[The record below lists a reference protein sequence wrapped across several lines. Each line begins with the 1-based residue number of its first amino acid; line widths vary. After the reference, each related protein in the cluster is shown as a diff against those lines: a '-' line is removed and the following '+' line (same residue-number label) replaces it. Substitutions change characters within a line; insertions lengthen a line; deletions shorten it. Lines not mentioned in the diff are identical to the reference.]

1 MELGTYMDGRTLTY
15 DEGTG
20 TFAIGAAPVSAED
33 VRRYSAAGQI
43 RWATPDIEAWFHRSF
58 PPAKKKNGAVIAI
71 IVIAAIFMLVFIC
84 GILVAI
90 AIPVFNAAKIN
101 ALTKSCYANERTIE
115 GAAQTHLAEN
125 GTLPDSIETLVPTFI
140 AETPVCPADGEYTWD
155 SSTGVVTCSEH
166 GHY

>member
-1 MELGTYMDGRTLTY
+1 MELGTYSDGRTLTY

-33 VRRYSAAGQI
+33 VRRYSVAGQI
-43 RWATPDIEAWFHRSF
+43 RWATPEIEAWFNRSF
-58 PPAKKKNGAVIAI
+58 PPAKKNGAVIAI
-71 IVIAAIFMLVFIC
+71 ILAAAFFMFVFIC

-101 ALTKSCYANERTIE
+101 AQTKSCYANERTIE
-115 GAAQTHLAEN
+115 GAAQTYLAEN
-125 GTLPDSIETLVPTFI
+125 GTLPQTIDTLVPTFI
-140 AETPVCPADGEYTWD
+140 GKTPVCPAEGAYTWD
-155 SSTGVVTCSEH
+155 PDAGTVTCSVH